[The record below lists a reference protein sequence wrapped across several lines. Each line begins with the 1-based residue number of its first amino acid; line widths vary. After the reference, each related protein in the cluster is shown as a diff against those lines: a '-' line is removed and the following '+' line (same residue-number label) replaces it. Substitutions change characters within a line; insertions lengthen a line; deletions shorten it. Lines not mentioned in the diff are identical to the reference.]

1 MGAIRRDTD
10 PTRVLFAQ
18 SFYPNR
24 PHSIPNR
31 EVTVKSLRS
40 FPTRASGFACL
51 ALFSLS
57 ILGLSCSSNGLQA
70 VSGKVTYK
78 GQPIQGALVTLHPK
92 ASLDDIKVHR
102 PTGMTD
108 EQGSFALTTGKDSGA
123 APGEYIVTVVWMK
136 QPDGAAAKPKG
147 FDMSVPDPVDQL
159 QGRFANS
166 KTSKLTVTVKS
177 GTNQLEPINLD

>member
-1 MGAIRRDTD
+1 MGAIRRDTVS
-10 PTRVLFAQ
+10 TRVLFAQ

-24 PHSIPNR
+24 PRSIPNP
-31 EVTVKSLRS
+31 EGIVKPFRS
-40 FPTRASGFACL
+40 FPIRASLFAYL

-70 VSGKVTYK
+70 VSGKVNYK

-92 ASLDDIKVHR
+92 ASMEDIKVHR
-102 PTGMTD
+102 PSGITD
-108 EQGSFALTTGKDSGA
+108 EQGNFTLTTGKDTGA

-136 QPDGAAAKPKG
+136 QPEGAPTKPKG
-147 FDMSVPDPVDQL
+147 FDMGLPEPVDQL
-159 QGRFANS
+159 QGRYANMKNS
-166 KTSKLTVTVKS
+166 KITVTVKS